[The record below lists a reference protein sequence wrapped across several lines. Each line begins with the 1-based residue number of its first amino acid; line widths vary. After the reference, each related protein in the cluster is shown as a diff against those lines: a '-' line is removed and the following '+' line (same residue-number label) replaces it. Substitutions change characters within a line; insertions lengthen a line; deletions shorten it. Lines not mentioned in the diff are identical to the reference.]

1 MDLSR
6 SELEERLKADL
17 FDELWEHD
25 AWWSEIPIDYLYEGA
40 IDAILNERL
49 DNKERTQSGGAKRG
63 RNIADYLTIE
73 PRGIFFCG
81 KNCSGTG

>member
-25 AWWSEIPIDYLYEGA
+25 AWWSDIPIDYLYKGA

-49 DNKERTQSGGAKRG
+49 DNVVRSQSSGGTKAW
-63 RNIADYLTIE
+63 NIADYLTIE
-73 PRGIFFCG
+73 PRGIFFFG
-81 KNCSGTG
+81 KNYSVND